1 VLATG
6 RGNRNSG
13 ARMSPFNVNVK
24 GTMMAMTREGFE
36 AKVGAVLRD
45 HGVGTTADLTDE
57 LVAYWTGRRVA
68 YVLINESP
76 SGSSYEEFVMDD
88 GQWKIWRSLAGS
100 MDRFSDVQRPARS
113 ARLAGGGTSRGRR
126 RMKWHAREW
135 AGRRA
140 IDCK

>member
-1 VLATG
+1 
-6 RGNRNSG
+6 
-13 ARMSPFNVNVK
+13 MSPFNVK

-68 YVLINESP
+68 YVLINDSP

-88 GQWKIWRSLAGS
+88 AQWKIWRSRLEAWIDSPTFSVRPEVHDWLAEEP
-100 MDRFSDVQRPARS
+100 PAD
-113 ARLAGGGTSRGRR
+113 AG
-126 RMKWHAREW
+126 E
-135 AGRRA
+135 
-140 IDCK
+140 